1 MFCYS
6 SNTFCA
12 HNHFPHKLVFHPEI
26 TYIGDIVS
34 YRYILYLFIASVIDI
49 TDIEQYDIF
58 SKSMN
63 FFA

>member
-6 SNTFCA
+6 LNTFCA

-34 YRYILYLFIASVIDI
+34 YRYILYLFIASVID
-49 TDIEQYDIF
+49 TNF
-58 SKSMN
+58 WNKSDKLQN
-63 FFA
+63 EN